1 MKRFAP
7 LTCLLA
13 LALLLLPA
21 TAQAGEAIE
30 PLRGAWTAESFNGEA
45 PPEGMKM
52 VLTFVNDS
60 TMRMEMTF
68 AGETHK
74 EEVKYTATKDG
85 KITVF
90 AEPDTKPE
98 GEEAKWEIKADKKL
112 YITSAEGEVMI
123 LKR

>member
-7 LTCLLA
+7 LTFFFA
-13 LALLLLPA
+13 LAMLLMPA
-21 TAQAGEAIE
+21 TARAGEAIE
-30 PLRGAWTAESFNGEA
+30 ALKGAWTAESFDGEA

-52 VLTFVNDS
+52 VLTFVDDS

-74 EEVKYTATKDG
+74 EEIKYTATKDG
-85 KITVF
+85 KLTVYP
-90 AEPDTKPE
+90 EPDTEPE
-98 GEEAKWEIKADKKL
+98 GEEAKWQVKADKKL
-112 YITSAEGEVMI
+112 YITSDEGEVMI